1 MAVAGRCRSVVLL
14 FLYWSLRRVLELVVL
29 RFRSER
35 EKEVEILLLRHQLQ
49 LLLQLPAPPVAALL
63 KKLKRRPNST
73 SFSNLLAKR
82 RSQ

>member
-35 EKEVEILLLRHQLQ
+35 EKEVEILLLRH
-49 LLLQLPAPPVAALL
+49 
-63 KKLKRRPNST
+63 
-73 SFSNLLAKR
+73 
-82 RSQ
+82 